1 MDTIK
6 SKMKIGNISIDCT
19 QHFSKKQKE
28 HWKEYFGIV
37 IEDIPDTKILF
48 SAIVKSHWLNIR
60 SDAGTD
66 FNRIGALKYNDKIR
80 IIQTKLIYPNKWE
93 SPQLW
98 GKIAVQDKKTLYPQ
112 EWICLEYC
120 NIIDD

>member
-1 MDTIK
+1 MDTIN

-19 QHFSKKQKE
+19 QRFSKKQKE

-37 IEDIPDTKILF
+37 IEDVSDTKILF

-66 FNRIGALKYNDKIR
+66 FNRIDALKYNDKIR
-80 IIQTKLIYPNKWE
+80 IVQTKLIYPNKWE